1 MYLGEIV
8 EFDETKNIFERP
20 QQKQT
25 EDYVR
30 GRFG

>member
-1 MYLGEIV
+1 VLPLQQADVIV
-8 EFDETKNIFERP
+8 GQPSGKR
-20 QQKQT
+20 T